1 MQPRFK
7 LNYLKT
13 DNRLQIYMNYNVS
26 FLFYLLSVFLLV
38 VFLFQWD
45 QHTELL
51 VLLVAGRPQ

>member
-1 MQPRFK
+1 MQPWFK

>member
-26 FLFYLLSVFLLV
+26 FLFYILSVFLLV

>member
-1 MQPRFK
+1 MQPWFK

-26 FLFYLLSVFLLV
+26 FLFYILSVFLLV